1 MPTMISTPPK
11 LQFFDNAGN
20 PLAGGKVYTYAA
32 GTTTPQTTYT
42 DYTGSVA
49 NANPVILNTRGEA
62 SIWFTTA
69 QYKLKLTDADDV
81 EVYTV
86 DNLNGPDLAT
96 LALLAASSG
105 SSLIGYI
112 NTGTGATARTVQ
124 ARLRDILSVKDF
136 GAVGDGTTNDATAI
150 QNAINA
156 AAALP
161 ASGGSSGLGGIS
173 GATVYFPPG
182 VYRINSGLTVTNGV
196 KLVGNG
202 ERSSVINYYG
212 SGAAISNVTPGT
224 RIGKIGIMEMTIA
237 NKASGTIGLDL
248 NSVSYSEFASLW
260 IDSFTTAV
268 KMSSPTNGWSVY
280 NRFYNVTSNLCTTGF
295 WLAPTSTNAHTFY
308 ACRYN
313 TDTPNTNGVGW
324 FIENS
329 NGNQIIACHGDMVSN
344 NTYFAKLT
352 ATGAGFTDGNVFWG
366 NRIEGDNAYTTY
378 GISLGSNVQYSAVG
392 GNYYTAIA
400 TAQVLTDSGYG
411 NTLLDPA
418 FAQSGIAATAVWDGV
433 PTGQFVWQ
441 RTGSGK
447 NYNPFVSIQDT
458 VTSSGTPVTL
468 QIITQRYTGMS
479 LQTLQRATSASI
491 SGITRANPCVITT
504 SAAHGINVG
513 SRIAISGIVGM
524 TQLNGTTQTVS
535 AVTSTTLTLGDV
547 NSTAYTAYSSGGTI
561 VPDVVKFAINGNGQ
575 VIMQYTNQAASSPF
589 NNADYVGQLFSDTNG
604 NAAYISYRVGFG
616 AGDWKLIT

>member
-32 GTTTPQTTYT
+32 GTTTPQATYT
-42 DYTGSVA
+42 DYTGGVA

-81 EVYTV
+81 EIYTV

-124 ARLRDILSVKDF
+124 ARLRDMLSVKDF

-182 VYRINSGLTVTNGV
+182 VYRINTGLTVTNGV

-212 SGAAISNVTPGT
+212 SGAAISNITPGT

-248 NSVSYSEFASLW
+248 DSVSYSEFTSLW

-295 WLAPTSTNAHTFY
+295 YLAPTSTNAHTFY

-313 TDTPNTNGVGW
+313 TGTSNTNGIGW
-324 FIENS
+324 QIADS

-352 ATGAGFTDGNVFWG
+352 ATGAGYTDGNVFWG
-366 NRIEGDNAYTTY
+366 NRIEGDGAYTVY
-378 GISLGSNVQYSAVG
+378 GINLGSNVQYSTVG
-392 GNYYTAIA
+392 GNYYTAIT
-400 TAQVLTDSGYG
+400 TARVLTDSGYG
-411 NTLLDPA
+411 NTLLDPV

-458 VTSSGTPVTL
+458 VTGSGNPVTL
-468 QIITQRYTGMS
+468 QLITQRYNGMS

-491 SGITRANPCVITT
+491 SGITQANPCVITT

-535 AVTSTTLTLGDV
+535 AVTSNTLTLGDV
-547 NSTAYTAYSSGGTI
+547 NSTSYTAYSSGGTI

-589 NNADYVGQLFSDTNG
+589 NNADYIGQLFSDTNG

-616 AGDWKLIT
+616 AGDWKIIT